1 MKDTEEKKK
10 KQYKKKGRMQMNEL
24 NIIQEQEILG
34 KPFTVYGDF
43 ENPLF
48 LAKEVANWIEHNKP
62 SEMLKNVDDDEKIK
76 ILINPSDNIVR
87 VLQANTEYWFLTED
101 GVYEV
106 LMQSRKPIA
115 KQFKKQVKVVL
126 KSIRRYGYYSI
137 KEKEQAE
144 KLGLQK
150 IRAEAMLLNAKNRT
164 FKTLMKSIENK
175 KLSPIAA
182 EVFGLKALE
191 SAFGAD
197 VSKYLPEIEKN
208 IYSKR
213 SWRITRDFCKQ
224 GRQNC
229 EYI

>member
-1 MKDTEEKKK
+1 
-10 KQYKKKGRMQMNEL
+10 
-24 NIIQEQEILG
+24 
-34 KPFTVYGDF
+34 
-43 ENPLF
+43 
-48 LAKEVANWIEHNKP
+48 
-62 SEMLKNVDDDEKIK
+62 
-76 ILINPSDNIVR
+76 
-87 VLQANTEYWFLTED
+87 
-101 GVYEV
+101 
-106 LMQSRKPIA
+106 MQSRKPIA

-197 VSKYLPEIEKN
+197 VSKYLPEIEKTYTAKEVGELLGISAN
-208 IYSKR
+208 KVGRIANTYELKTAEYGVIVLDKAKNCNKEVEAFRYNQKAVEVIKQLCEEKAVSK
-213 SWRITRDFCKQ
+213 
-224 GRQNC
+224 
-229 EYI
+229 